1 MFADVT
7 ATSTSTRTSD
17 EGVYTMPTEFGI
29 LEHVPSSMSIER
41 RTKPD
46 RGTCKYSYAYTKD
59 VTPVG
64 GQMFPIN
71 SPSSDMHMYLALTK
85 SSEVDVN
92 AHVYSDLVK
101 QTEAGPEGEPAVLEM
116 DNAGYLVVEREFG
129 DGVQT
134 HKM

>member
-17 EGVYTMPTEFGI
+17 ESVYTMPTDFGI
-29 LEHVPSSMSIER
+29 LEPSSMSIER
-41 RTKPD
+41 RAKPD
-46 RGTCKYSYAYTKD
+46 RGTCKYSYAHTKEM
-59 VTPVG
+59 TPVG
-64 GQMFPIN
+64 GQTFPIN

-85 SSEVDVN
+85 SSEVGVN
-92 AHVYSDLVK
+92 AHAYSDLVM

-116 DNAGYLVVEREFG
+116 DNAGYLVVEREVD

-134 HKM
+134 HKI